1 MYNPHEKKFTQFTV
15 KSPCELLPFIQQCL
29 DGISRNKAKAI
40 LINKKGLSEAEAH
53 KAIGKLAMDNGVSRG
68 EIAKRIIG

>member
-15 KSPCELLPFIQQCL
+15 KTPCELLPFIQQCL

-40 LINKKGLSEAEAH
+40 LQGGGIKVDRHIVTQHDFALDRKS
-53 KAIGKLAMDNGVSRG
+53 VV
-68 EIAKRIIG
+68 